1 MFSVW
6 NYTWGDNDGTMRNI
20 QNHEIE
26 LEGATV
32 YVGIL

>member
-6 NYTWGDNDGTMRNI
+6 KDTWGDNGGTMRNI

-26 LEGATV
+26 LDGVTV
-32 YVGIL
+32 CGGIL